1 MALPVSVGATIL
13 AAEYNELR
21 DPVDS
26 IYTSQWYQTA
36 FSSDVT
42 ADVDSVTEQQL
53 FNLYIDLQSLYVHM
67 YGSLSAD
74 FRPPAV
80 GQKIGADESLDYN
93 QATGANC
100 CIEFR
105 TYGIQ

>member
-1 MALPVSVGATIL
+1 MALPVSVGAPIL

-26 IYTSQWYQTA
+26 IYSSLWFQTA

-53 FNLYIDLQSLYVHM
+53 FDLYIDLQSLYVHM
-67 YGSLSAD
+67 YGSLSPD
-74 FRPPAV
+74 F
-80 GQKIGADESLDYN
+80 
-93 QATGANC
+93 
-100 CIEFR
+100 
-105 TYGIQ
+105 